1 MDWDKLN
8 LNTLERL
15 RKTFLSGPAA
25 NGNYWRKWDDLE
37 QYDFV
42 FARRIGWKWDAV
54 LGELKQRG
62 WQPPS
67 GVLLD
72 WGCGT
77 GMAARCALRHFGA
90 AKFREV
96 RVHDQSKL
104 AERFAVG
111 AVKKETG
118 RLKVLAATQETLASR
133 KPIGLLL
140 LSHVLNE
147 LSDEQLAEVLQLC
160 RRAKAVIWVEPGAH
174 AESRRLTETREQL
187 LNEFHVIAPCTHAGR
202 CEMLTSSNE
211 RHWCHFFADPPKEI
225 MRDPVWARFSREMRI
240 DLRSLPY
247 SYLALQH
254 RKVKPQAE
262 LKDVSELTRIIGRP
276 RVYKPVAKLF
286 CCDGNGLFDRE
297 AQKRD
302 LPELYKACK
311 KDEQSNLYQ
320 LKLMGERIA
329 EAKAAELE

>member
-15 RKTFLSGPAA
+15 RKTFLAGEADV
-25 NGNYWRKWDDLE
+25 GNYWRKWDDLE
-37 QYDFV
+37 QYDFI

-54 LGELKQRG
+54 LGELKRLG

-67 GVLLD
+67 GVMLD

-77 GMAARCALRHFGA
+77 GMASRCVLQHFGA

-104 AERFAVG
+104 AERFAIG
-111 AVKKETG
+111 AVKQETG
-118 RLKVLAATQETLASR
+118 RLKVSAANSDTLASR
-133 KPIGLLL
+133 KPLGLLL

-147 LSDEQLAEVLQLC
+147 LPPEQIANVIQLC
-160 RRAKAVIWVEPGAH
+160 QRAKAVIWVEPGAH
-174 AESRRLTETREQL
+174 AESRRLVEVREQL
-187 LNEFHVIAPCTHAGR
+187 LKDFKVMAPCTHANR
-202 CEMLTSSNE
+202 CEMLASSNE

-225 MRDPVWARFSREMRI
+225 LKDPIWNRFSREMRI

-247 SYLALQH
+247 SYLVLQH
-254 RKVKPQAE
+254 RKVKQQE
-262 LKDVSELTRIIGRP
+262 ETKNQSGLTRIIGRP
-276 RVYKPVAKLF
+276 RVYKPVLKMF
-286 CCDGNGLFDRE
+286 CCDESGLKDRE

-302 LPELYKACK
+302 LPELYKICK
-311 KDEQSNLYQ
+311 KNEQTDLYQ
-320 LKLMGERIA
+320 LTLKDERIA
-329 EAKAAELE
+329 EATPAK